1 MNGKRVVLVTGV
13 AAGIGL
19 GIAKRFAEDG
29 HTTAMLD
36 VQEEQLGNGSEKSP
50 LRWDENP
57 RTGRERARV
66 VTANMPQR
74 VAADSLAYVQSRPN
88 RFDNLV

>member
-1 MNGKRVVLVTGV
+1 MRIEWSSSLEPRPESVS
-13 AAGIGL
+13 ASQ
-19 GIAKRFAEDG
+19 KRFAEDG

-50 LRWDENP
+50 LRWDGIP

-66 VTANMPQR
+66 VAGNMPQR